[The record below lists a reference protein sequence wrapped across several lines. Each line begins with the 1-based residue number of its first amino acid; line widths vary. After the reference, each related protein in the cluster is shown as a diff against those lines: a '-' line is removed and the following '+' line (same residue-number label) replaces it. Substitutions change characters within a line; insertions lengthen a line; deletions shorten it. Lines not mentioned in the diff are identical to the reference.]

1 MEDENKHNRLCDKS
15 KEELVAIIL
24 RKDDVHNRLYRTNKF
39 LKRKVEE
46 LELKV
51 QELMLKL
58 ELYEDY
64 SQDLESGEL

>member
-1 MEDENKHNRLCDKS
+1 MEDQNKHNRLCDKS

-24 RKDDVHNRLYRTNKF
+24 GKDDVHNRLYRTNKF

-51 QELMLKL
+51 QELKLKL

-64 SQDLESGEL
+64 SQNVESDEL

>member
-1 MEDENKHNRLCDKS
+1 MEDQNKHNRLCDQS
-15 KEELVAIIL
+15 KLDHVAIIL
-24 RKDDVHNRLYRTNKF
+24 RQEGVHNSRYRTSEL

-51 QELMLKL
+51 QELKLKL

-64 SQDLESGEL
+64 SQNVESDEL

>member
-1 MEDENKHNRLCDKS
+1 M
-15 KEELVAIIL
+15 AIIL

-39 LKRKVEE
+39 LKKKVEE

-51 QELMLKL
+51 QELNLKL

-64 SQDLESGEL
+64 SQNVESDEL